1 MFERFGRHARVAVVL
16 AQEEA
21 KDLGATV
28 IGPEHLVAGIV
39 QSARSELS
47 GELATVGMTV
57 DSVREQLGSN
67 ASEASFESDADALQS
82 IGIDLHRVRER
93 INHAFGAGTFDDAV
107 SDAGRR
113 PRRGNLAFSKPAK
126 EALKLA
132 LREAVAHHGSTID
145 SEHLLLGVLRG
156 GDPVACGLIT
166 AHVEEDVLRSNIIAL
181 LDRAA

>member
-1 MFERFGRHARVAVVL
+1 MFERCGRHARVAVVL

-39 QSARSELS
+39 QSASSELS
-47 GELATVGMTV
+47 GELAAVGMTV
-57 DSVREQLGSN
+57 DSVREQLGAN
-67 ASEASFESDADALQS
+67 ASGASFESDADALQS

-93 INHAFGAGTFDDAV
+93 INHTFDDAV

-113 PRRGNLAFSKPAK
+113 PQRGNLAFSKPAK

-132 LREAVAHHGSTID
+132 LREAVAHHESTID

-156 GDPVACGLIT
+156 GDPVACALIT

>member
-21 KDLGATV
+21 KDLSAKL

-39 QSARSELS
+39 QSASRELLD
-47 GELATVGMTV
+47 ELAGVGMTV
-57 DSVREQLGSN
+57 DSVREQLGAN
-67 ASEASFESDADALQS
+67 ASGASFESDADALKS

-93 INHAFGAGTFDDAV
+93 INHAFGEGTFDDAV
-107 SDAGRR
+107 SDSGSRS
-113 PRRGNLAFSKPAK
+113 RRGNLAFSKPAK

-132 LREAVAHHGSTID
+132 LREAVAHHDSTID

-156 GDPVACGLIT
+156 GDPLASALIT
-166 AHVEEDVLRSNIIAL
+166 SHVSEDLLRSNIISL

>member
-21 KDLGATV
+21 KDLSAEV

-39 QSARSELS
+39 QSASRELS
-47 GELATVGMTV
+47 GELAAVGMTV
-57 DSVREQLGSN
+57 ESVREQLGAN
-67 ASEASFESDADALQS
+67 ASGASFESDADALQS
-82 IGIDLHRVRER
+82 IGIDLQRVRER
-93 INHAFGAGTFDDAV
+93 INQRFGAGTFDDAV

-132 LREAVAHHGSTID
+132 LREAVAHHDSTID

-156 GDPVACGLIT
+156 GDPVACALIT
-166 AHVEEDVLRSNIIAL
+166 AHVEKDVLRSNIIAL